1 LYEGQFIMATST
13 TQSIWR
19 SGGGDQTR
27 TAYAGSMDMVAQF
40 YIANTS
46 STTANVVVSSTN
58 SSPIILPANAVV
70 LTVNICNPST
80 GANST
85 CNIGYTPLISVGPG
99 QTTTL
104 GTNVPNAFV
113 NNANVTTRAAI
124 NIGTAST
131 GGSSLGNVANAT
143 NLIVVTSA
151 IGTAGAVGGPV
162 TGSIRY
168 YVADNGQQSA

>member
-1 LYEGQFIMATST
+1 MTLATTS
-13 TQSIWR
+13 SVWR
-19 SGGGDQTR
+19 STGGDQTR

-58 SSPIILPANAVV
+58 NAVVILPANAVV
-70 LTVNICNPST
+70 LTVNITNPST

-85 CNIGYTPLISVGPG
+85 ANVGFTPLIGVGPG
-99 QTTTL
+99 QTGTL

-113 NNANVTTRAAI
+113 NNANVTTRQAI
-124 NIGTAST
+124 QIGGT
-131 GGSSLGNVANAT
+131 GGGTQLGNVANAT

-168 YVADNGQQSA
+168 YVADNGQQNV

>member
-1 LYEGQFIMATST
+1 MALATTSAV
-13 TQSIWR
+13 WR
-19 SGGGDQTR
+19 STGGDQTR
-27 TAYAGSMDMVAQF
+27 TAYAGSMDMIAQF

-58 SSPIILPANAVV
+58 NAAVILPANAVV
-70 LTVNICNPST
+70 LTVNITNPST

-85 CNIGYTPLISVGPG
+85 CNIGYTPLIGVGPG
-99 QTTTL
+99 QTGTL

-113 NNANVTTRAAI
+113 NNANVTTRQAVTLSSTTV
-124 NIGTAST
+124 GTA
-131 GGSSLGNVANAT
+131 LGNVANAT

-168 YVADNGQQSA
+168 YVADNGQQNV

>member
-1 LYEGQFIMATST
+1 MALST
-13 TQSIWR
+13 TSAVWR
-19 SGGGDQTR
+19 STGGDQTR
-27 TAYAGSMDMVAQF
+27 TAFAGSMHMAAQF

-46 STTANVVVSSTN
+46 ATSNVVVSSASGASN
-58 SSPIILPANAVV
+58 LILPANAVV
-70 LTVNICNPST
+70 TDVIITTGST

-85 CNIGYTPLISVGPG
+85 CNIGFTPLISVGPG

-113 NNANVTTRAAI
+113 NNGNVTTRQTITLSATSV
-124 NIGTAST
+124 GTT
-131 GGSSLGNVANAT
+131 LGNVANAT
-143 NLIVVTSA
+143 NLIVLTSA

-168 YVADNGQQSA
+168 YVADNGQQNV

>member
-1 LYEGQFIMATST
+1 MALNTTSA
-13 TQSIWR
+13 IWR
-19 SGGGDQTR
+19 STGGDQTR
-27 TAYAGSMDMVAQF
+27 TAYAGSMDMIAQF

-58 SSPIILPANAVV
+58 SAPIILPAGAVV
-70 LTVNICNPST
+70 LTVNVTNPST

-85 CNIGYTPLISVGPG
+85 CNVGFTPLVSVGPG
-99 QTTTL
+99 QTGTL

-113 NNANVTTRAAI
+113 SNANLTTRQVI
-124 NIGTAST
+124 NIAGTGAGT
-131 GGSSLGNVANAT
+131 SLGNVANAT
-143 NLIVVTSA
+143 NLVVVTSA

-168 YVADNGQQSA
+168 YVADSGQQNV

>member
-1 LYEGQFIMATST
+1 MALATTSAV
-13 TQSIWR
+13 WR
-19 SGGGDQTR
+19 STGGDQTR

-58 SSPIILPANAVV
+58 NAAVILPANAVV
-70 LTVNICNPST
+70 LTVNITNPST

-85 CNIGYTPLISVGPG
+85 ANIGYTPLVSVGPG

-113 NNANVTTRAAI
+113 NNANLTTRQVI
-124 NIGTAST
+124 NIAGTGA
-131 GGSSLGNVANAT
+131 GASLGNVANAT
-143 NLIVVTSA
+143 NLIVLTSA

-168 YVADNGQQSA
+168 YIADNGQQNV